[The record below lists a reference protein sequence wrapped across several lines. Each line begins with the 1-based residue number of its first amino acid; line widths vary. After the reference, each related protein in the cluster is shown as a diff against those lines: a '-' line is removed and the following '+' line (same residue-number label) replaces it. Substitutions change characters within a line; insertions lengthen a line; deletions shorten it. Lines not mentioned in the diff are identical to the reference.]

1 MKILIVIDSLASG
14 GAQKLKYHLS
24 KGLLEKKFDVELF
37 IYDSNYPFYEK
48 KFMDAGIKIN
58 ISERQS
64 KGFSLNVIRDLR
76 SLIKS
81 SKFDFVIS
89 SLHAPSIYAAMA
101 TFGISKTKLIVCE
114 ESSSLAKISFL
125 KKYLFYFSTLIA
137 DFFVVNSFHE
147 KELVK
152 KLPGRYKKTKVICN
166 GFNIDSIKFK
176 PKKVFQYKELK
187 KILVI
192 GRVAYPKNGL
202 NFLKSLSLFE
212 SRNGWIPEITWIGRK
227 DTDKRSSKD
236 HLSIKMQ
243 NDMDLFL
250 DKNKQIKQKWTWLEH
265 VDDIYKYYEN
275 NDVIVI
281 PSVYE
286 GLPMVLCEAMLS
298 GCFVIASSVC
308 DHPKIIGD
316 NERGILCEPL
326 SPESICIALEK
337 FHELNSEKKLLV
349 TEKARRYAVENFDLN
364 LMIRKYETLLRVN
377 NL

>member
-1 MKILIVIDSLASG
+1 M
-14 GAQKLKYHLS
+14 
-24 KGLLEKKFDVELF
+24 
-37 IYDSNYPFYEK
+37 
-48 KFMDAGIKIN
+48 
-58 ISERQS
+58 
-64 KGFSLNVIRDLR
+64 
-76 SLIKS
+76 
-81 SKFDFVIS
+81 
-89 SLHAPSIYAAMA
+89 
-101 TFGISKTKLIVCE
+101 
-114 ESSSLAKISFL
+114 
-125 KKYLFYFSTLIA
+125 
-137 DFFVVNSFHE
+137 
-147 KELVK
+147 
-152 KLPGRYKKTKVICN
+152 
-166 GFNIDSIKFK
+166 
-176 PKKVFQYKELK
+176 
-187 KILVI
+187 
-192 GRVAYPKNGL
+192 AYPKNGL

-316 NERGILCEPL
+316 NEKVFCDHYPRVN
-326 SPESICIALEK
+326 CIVLK
-337 FHELNSEKKLLV
+337 NFMNLIQKKLLV

-364 LMIRKYETLLRVN
+364 LMMKN
-377 NL
+377 MKPC

>member
-1 MKILIVIDSLASG
+1 M
-14 GAQKLKYHLS
+14 
-24 KGLLEKKFDVELF
+24 
-37 IYDSNYPFYEK
+37 
-48 KFMDAGIKIN
+48 
-58 ISERQS
+58 
-64 KGFSLNVIRDLR
+64 
-76 SLIKS
+76 
-81 SKFDFVIS
+81 
-89 SLHAPSIYAAMA
+89 
-101 TFGISKTKLIVCE
+101 
-114 ESSSLAKISFL
+114 
-125 KKYLFYFSTLIA
+125 
-137 DFFVVNSFHE
+137 
-147 KELVK
+147 
-152 KLPGRYKKTKVICN
+152 
-166 GFNIDSIKFK
+166 
-176 PKKVFQYKELK
+176 
-187 KILVI
+187 
-192 GRVAYPKNGL
+192 AYPKNGL

-316 NERGILCEPL
+316 NERGILCDPL

>member
-1 MKILIVIDSLASG
+1 M
-14 GAQKLKYHLS
+14 
-24 KGLLEKKFDVELF
+24 
-37 IYDSNYPFYEK
+37 
-48 KFMDAGIKIN
+48 
-58 ISERQS
+58 
-64 KGFSLNVIRDLR
+64 
-76 SLIKS
+76 
-81 SKFDFVIS
+81 
-89 SLHAPSIYAAMA
+89 
-101 TFGISKTKLIVCE
+101 
-114 ESSSLAKISFL
+114 
-125 KKYLFYFSTLIA
+125 
-137 DFFVVNSFHE
+137 NSFHE

-166 GFNIDSIKFK
+166 GFNIDSMKFK
-176 PKKVFQYKELK
+176 PKKFSNIKELK

-202 NFLKSLSLFE
+202 NFLKSLSRL
-212 SRNGWIPEITWIGRK
+212 NHAMDGYEITWIGRK
-227 DTDKRSSKD
+227 DTNKRSSKD

-286 GLPMVLCEAMLS
+286 GLPMVLCEAMLFWLFCYS
-298 GCFVIASSVC
+298 FISMRSS
-308 DHPKIIGD
+308 KIIGD
-316 NERGILCEPL
+316 NERGILCDPL

-364 LMIRKYETLLRVN
+364 LMIKKI
-377 NL
+377 